1 MTNILF
7 LQIVS
12 IENGTELG
20 PNEDGEI
27 CVRGPTVMKGRKQ
40 LKFTVRC
47 GNERLSCRIL
57 RVRHFN
63 LCS

>member
-1 MTNILF
+1 MMMMILDEIQMELSFDILF
-7 LQIVS
+7 LQIVN

-40 LKFTVRC
+40 Q
-47 GNERLSCRIL
+47 
-57 RVRHFN
+57 
-63 LCS
+63 

>member
-12 IENGTELG
+12 IENGAELG

-27 CVRGPTVMKGRKQ
+27 CVRGPTVIKGRKPQ
-40 LKFTVRC
+40 RDAEMRGFHIV
-47 GNERLSCRIL
+47 L